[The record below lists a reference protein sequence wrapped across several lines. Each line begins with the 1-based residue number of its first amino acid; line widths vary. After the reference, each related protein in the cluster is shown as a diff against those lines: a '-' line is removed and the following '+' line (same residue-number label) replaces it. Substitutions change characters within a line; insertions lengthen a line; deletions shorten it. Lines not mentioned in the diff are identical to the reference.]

1 MVATKAETSHQRR
14 DMIMD
19 TIDVDAMSP
28 QYRWSKLYAMAKEL
42 HMTCDHCG
50 HCVER
55 GFSDYC
61 TYHKETV
68 DDAGGPQG
76 LVQCL
81 VAEGIGERGNQDDKE

>member
-1 MVATKAETSHQRR
+1 
-14 DMIMD
+14 MD

-55 GFSDYC
+55 GFNDYC
-61 TYHKETV
+61 TSDVTTGQARWVPRVSLQYS
-68 DDAGGPQG
+68 AS
-76 LVQCL
+76 
-81 VAEGIGERGNQDDKE
+81 R

>member
-1 MVATKAETSHQRR
+1 
-14 DMIMD
+14 MIMD
-19 TIDVDAMSP
+19 TIDVDAMSS

-68 DDAGGPQG
+68 DDAGHKDWCSAWCPK
-76 LVQCL
+76 
-81 VAEGIGERGNQDDKE
+81 A